1 MIFRITKHELTRHYR
16 DGRTKALVF
25 VFLGISIIAI
35 LLSFSDYVSISKKYN
50 DNLEQARRNWETQA
64 EKDPHDAAHDGTYV
78 IKPFHPFS
86 MLDKGIQQFS
96 GQVVHLGAHERKQ
109 SSLNE
114 VKDNT
119 GMFRFGQLTPNF
131 ILLYLFPLLLI
142 FLGYN
147 TFVEEKERK
156 TLRLLL
162 AQGVPLRKLITGK
175 WLALILQMTFLLLL
189 FILITGLGFGLLND
203 EYSLS
208 FYEWLGFF
216 GVYLMYFIV
225 FINLILLVSTKAKSS
240 GVSLTV
246 SLAIWILI
254 TLVVP
259 KLSTNLAGRLHPF
272 PTLQT
277 FGRNIVMDQQDGLN
291 GHNFWNGA
299 AEDFRKKTLEEYGVE
314 TVEELP
320 IAFSGLLLAE
330 GEKFESKIYTKHF
343 DLLRGQY
350 EKQRNVYRTAGIL
363 SPFLPVRFAS
373 MALARTDYGFQWH
386 FEDEAEKYRVDFNT
400 ALNMNIAENAK
411 GIEGYKADSDLWKNI
426 PRFNYNWQPTNKI
439 LSDHSTEYVLLF
451 LWGLGSFAIMLLVS
465 NKIKAVEI

>member
-1 MIFRITKHELTRHYR
+1 MILRIAKHELKRHYR

-25 VFLGISIIAI
+25 TFVGLSIVAM
-35 LLSFSDYVSISKKYN
+35 LLSFSDYVSIKKEYA
-50 DNLEQARRNWETQA
+50 DNLEQARRNWVTQA

-78 IKPFHPFS
+78 IKPFHPFY
-86 MLDKGIQQFS
+86 MLDKGIQQYS

-175 WLALILQMTFLLLL
+175 WLALMFQMTFLLLL
-189 FILITGLGFGLLND
+189 FVLVTGLGFALLNG
-203 EYSLS
+203 EYALS
-208 FYEWLGFF
+208 FSEWLGFF

-225 FINLILLVSTKAKSS
+225 FINLILLVSTKARSS
-240 GVSLTV
+240 GLSLTV

-254 TLVVP
+254 TLIIP

-277 FGRNIVMDQQDGLN
+277 FGDNIVMDQQDGLN

-330 GEKFESKIYTKHF
+330 GEKYESEVYTKHF
-343 DLLRGQY
+343 DLLRDQY
-350 EKQRNVYRTAGIL
+350 EKQRNVYRNAGIL

-386 FEDEAEKYRVDFNT
+386 FEDEAEKYRVELNT
-400 ALNMNIAENAK
+400 ALNMNIAQNAK
-411 GIEGYKADSDLWKNI
+411 GVEGYKADASLWSNVPK
-426 PRFNYNWQPTNKI
+426 FNYEWQPPYRI
-439 LSDHSTEYVLLF
+439 LTDHTIEYAILF
-451 LWGLGSFAIMLLVS
+451 LWALGSFAIMLLFS
-465 NKIKAVEI
+465 NKIKAA